1 MVEPIIILKTKM
13 DKVIAQKVSDYAQKN
28 YKMFEGK
35 ELIVKEGEN
44 VFYVSDHQ
52 DRSPLILGKSIL
64 N

>member
-1 MVEPIIILKTKM
+1 M

-44 VFYVSDHQ
+44 CFYVSDNK
-52 DRSPLILGKSIL
+52 DGSPLILGKTIL

>member
-44 VFYVSDHQ
+44 VFYVSDHE
-52 DRSPLILGKSIL
+52 DGSPLILGKTIL